1 MQFDSFFYDANE
13 DVRSINNN
21 NNNNNNDNNNNNS
34 NIIAFGSFFY
44 LMASKNYMV
53 GGAVYK
59 IFAGTA
65 KA

>member
-21 NNNNNNDNNNNNS
+21 NNNNDNNNS

-44 LMASKNYMV
+44 LMVSKNYMV

>member
-21 NNNNNNDNNNNNS
+21 NNDNDNNNNNS
-34 NIIAFGSFFY
+34 NIIAFSSFFY
-44 LMASKNYMV
+44 LMVSKNYMV
-53 GGAVYK
+53 GGGVYK